1 MAEGRVPAAFKI
13 GRVHPIHKGK
23 GEPWE
28 DPVSY
33 RPVSILPALSKV
45 LNSHVKGNLEDHLRK
60 VNGLFSS
67 QYGFRP
73 KRSCTTALA
82 HAQAGWLS
90 GVARGNVV
98 GVMTFDLSAAFDTV
112 AAEQLVPTLRAL
124 GITGRALAWFSC
136 YLTGGKQ
143 CVVWDGA
150 ISSLYGVRQG
160 LILGPILFNILVS
173 SMAEYLGIRDGEN
186 VVYTD
191 DSNVWQLGKSVDEV
205 IRKLTEK
212 AALFVDYTRSM
223 GLSMNAS
230 KTQML
235 LSAIAGNVANITMMV
250 EGNTISPSKTIELL
264 GVRYDRRLSTAL
276 SFKC

>member
-1 MAEGRVPAAFKI
+1 LGGPGI
-13 GRVHPIHKGK
+13 IP
-23 GEPWE
+23 
-28 DPVSY
+28 
-33 RPVSILPALSKV
+33 PVSILPALSKV
-45 LNSHVKGNLEDHLRK
+45 LKSHLKGNLEDHLRK

-98 GVMTFDLSAAFDTV
+98 GVMAFDLSAAFDTV